1 MTSERRKHLAKIL
14 PAPHV
19 TLHISEMTSTA
30 LPTDASARAASDLLD
45 DLVQAFPGESVSVG
59 ELLDRLD
66 LRAHGVLLL
75 VLALPMCIPNIPGIS
90 TIFGFLM
97 LAPALQLVFGSH
109 RLWIPRGMREM
120 RVDCAA
126 LRNTLR
132 VATPPL
138 KRIEYLI
145 KPRWQVLTRF
155 PATILIGLQTLLM
168 ALILILPIPFA
179 NWPPGMTVAM
189 TALALLQR
197 DGVLMLLT
205 IPAALASVLS
215 VYVGARVSV
224 VVLSNGLE
232 WVQTLFN

>member
-1 MTSERRKHLAKIL
+1 MRSERRNHLVKIP

-19 TLHISEMTSTA
+19 TLHSAQMNPPAASSA
-30 LPTDASARAASDLLD
+30 ANSGAASALLD
-45 DLVQAFPGESVSVG
+45 DLVEAFPGESVSVG
-59 ELLDRLD
+59 ELIDRLD
-66 LRAHGVLLL
+66 SRAHGVLLL

-90 TIFGFLM
+90 TIFGVLM
-97 LAPALQLVFGSH
+97 MAPALQLVLGSH
-109 RLWIPRGMREM
+109 RLWIPKRMRDW
-120 RVDCAA
+120 RVDCEA
-126 LRNTLR
+126 LRKTLR

-145 KPRWQVLTRF
+145 KPRWSVLTRF
-155 PATILIGLQTLLM
+155 PTTILIGLQTALM
-168 ALILILPIPFA
+168 AFILILPIPFA

-197 DGVLMLLT
+197 DGILMLLT

-224 VVLSNGLE
+224 AVLNNAME
-232 WVQTLFN
+232 WLQTLLN